1 MRKLVLIWLALGVG
15 LACGCA
21 ERSAPVP
28 AVNQNPQGKSLL
40 KPDWAAQR
48 ELLDAP
54 YQLKLDARIPLAF
67 RALHQM
73 LTAGV
78 QANFRSELVKQRQI
92 LYLDQIKLA
101 ELPAYPELGQA
112 KQALQKYVEVL
123 APSIVR
129 TPQALGSKPASETP
143 WLEPLETSF
152 ERLRSVAGLRAAEL
166 MGPDVAPRIAKA
178 LVNICFQSTDRLG
191 TADEVCAR
199 ALALLV
205 VAEKVSP
212 VSMTEPAALL
222 AYTLGYEAEAAKLA
236 EALGPE
242 HPLRAFVTR
251 NQATLRRLST
261 TREPTFAERML
272 WLIRLNESGKVDEEA
287 AYRAQYFRGDQLTVS
302 VLCARM
308 RAPAAALQRELVEAL
323 PSLLLLEAT
332 ALTREP
338 AALRFRSGIRGSS
351 ARLEELV
358 GTQLA
363 IERLLV
369 RGRGVYLGYGNV
381 IERLSARAGAAD
393 ALSPAATRSFLSTL
407 MYSALRVR
415 ASWALAGEDKIEL
428 VVAGLRS
435 QKLGD
440 FADFSRWLDL
450 ILGPKLLSKAPE
462 QIGRAEKLRDFGG
475 LAWQPLYETF
485 DGGARFGSSAEFALA
500 KAFFSHLDSRP
511 RYRRLAANVASVSL
525 SDLLLR
531 ERLLD
536 AAVKAAPN
544 ADPELSLTYARFVQD
559 SKQLIAYSKDSSWEL
574 AFRASAVAELGHTG
588 SPSSEAIGQHFSS
601 LLSDTEDDW
610 AGRAVYVSFL
620 KRQEALDSA
629 LSITRAWL
637 YPNPRSSTAHLISA
651 RTEAASILMKQG
663 KTAEGWKLVEPMI
676 NTLQSDALRVGS
688 QILVRL
694 KNVDRAVAL
703 AGVDLKQ
710 EPRAPAARANCVEL
724 LWRAGRYEAA
734 AKMLTESAS
743 KFGEAGFGIEMSE
756 RFAHALGSKPE
767 AARLAFDALREAK
780 PISTVLARLG
790 GALQG
795 SNPGLAFEL
804 LQSIKASGPQQFGN
818 LLSSYAAKKQAQGE
832 SAALAWI
839 SEHVNK
845 KSREG
850 LVELAYT
857 RHVDELLWDFADPT
871 DKPQAERDLV
881 WLFRAAALLRERK
894 NSDPN
899 FAKVKRYF
907 QESETAASPGSLSLS
922 LALGRYLVGTL
933 PLETLLPFAHTPHN
947 ACRVAYYLGVK
958 AQASDQLEAAHTWYR
973 MAAETG
979 PPDLAEHRFAVA
991 QLEAWRDTGK
1001 ALKFLGHAN

>member
-1 MRKLVLIWLALGVG
+1 MRKLVLIWLVLGVG

-21 ERSAPVP
+21 KRSAPVP
-28 AVNQNPQGKSLL
+28 AVNQNPLGKSLL

-78 QANFRSELVKQRQI
+78 QANFRSALEKHRQI

-101 ELPAYPELGQA
+101 ELPEYPELGQA
-112 KQALQKYVEVL
+112 KEALQKYVEVL

-129 TPQALGSKPASETP
+129 SARTQGSKPASETP

-166 MGPDVAPRIAKA
+166 LSPDVAPRIAKA
-178 LVNICFQSTDRLG
+178 LVNICFQSTDLLG

-222 AYTLGYEAEAAKLA
+222 AYTLGYETEAAKLA
-236 EALGPE
+236 EALGPD

-251 NQATLRRLST
+251 NEATLRRLSAS
-261 TREPTFAERML
+261 REPTFAERLL
-272 WLIRLNESGKVDEEA
+272 WLIRLNESGNVAEETG
-287 AYRAQYFRGDQLTVS
+287 YRARYFRSAQLSLS

-323 PSLLLLEAT
+323 PSLILLEAT

-351 ARLEELV
+351 ARPEEFV
-358 GTQLA
+358 ETQLA

-369 RGRGVYLGYGNV
+369 QGRGVYVRYTNV
-381 IERLSARAGAAD
+381 MERLSARAGAAD
-393 ALSPAATRSFLSTL
+393 ALSPAATRSWLSTL
-407 MYSALRVR
+407 MYTALRAR
-415 ASWALAGEDKIEL
+415 ASLALTDEGQAEL
-428 VVAGLRS
+428 VASRLRA

-450 ILGPKLLSKAPE
+450 VLGPKLLSKAPE
-462 QIGRAEKLRDFGG
+462 QIGRAQKLREFGG
-475 LAWQPLYETF
+475 VAWQSLYETF
-485 DGGARFGSSAEFALA
+485 GGGARYGASAEFALA
-500 KAFFSHLDSRP
+500 RAFFAHLDSRP
-511 RYRRLAANVASVSL
+511 AHRWLAANVASASL
-525 SDLLLR
+525 ADLVLR
-531 ERLLD
+531 ERLLG
-536 AAVKAAPN
+536 AAVTAAPN
-544 ADPELSLTYARFVQD
+544 AEPELSLTYARFVQD
-559 SKQLIAYSKDSSWEL
+559 SNQLLAFSKESSWGL
-574 AFRASAVAELGHTG
+574 AFRARAIAEWGHTG
-588 SPSSEAIGQHFSS
+588 SPSSEAIDQHFSS
-601 LLSDTEDDW
+601 LLSATEDDW

-620 KRQEALDSA
+620 KRQRALDSA
-629 LSITRAWL
+629 LSVTRAWL
-637 YPNPRSSTAHLISA
+637 YPNPRSSAAHLISA
-651 RTEAASILMKQG
+651 RTEAASILMEQG
-663 KTAEGWKLVEPMI
+663 KAAEGWKLVDPMI
-676 NTLQSDALRVGS
+676 DTLQSDALRVGS

-694 KNVDRAVAL
+694 KDVDRAVAL
-703 AGVDLKQ
+703 AGVDLKR
-710 EPRAPAARANCVEL
+710 EPRAPAARANYVEL

-734 AKMLTESAS
+734 AKMLTESARE
-743 KFGEAGFGIEMSE
+743 FGEVGFGREMSE
-756 RFAHALGSKPE
+756 RFAHTFRGEPE
-767 AARLAFDALREAK
+767 AARLAFDALRAAK
-780 PISTVLARLG
+780 PSSTELGRLG

-795 SNPGLAFEL
+795 SNPGLAFDL
-804 LQSIKASGPQQFGN
+804 LKSIKASGPEQFGN
-818 LLSSYAAKKQAQGE
+818 LLSAYAAKKQAQGE
-832 SAALAWI
+832 SSALAWI
-839 SEHVNK
+839 SEHVTK
-845 KSREG
+845 KSRED

-857 RHVDELLWDFADPT
+857 RHIDELLWDFADPT

-907 QESETAASPGSLSLS
+907 QESETAASPRSLSLS
-922 LALGRYLVGTL
+922 LALGRYLVGTV

-979 PPDLAEHRFAVA
+979 PLDLAEHRFAVA

-1001 ALKFLGHAN
+1001 ALKFLGHTD